1 MKKYIS
7 VFLIL
12 ALGGLA
18 FAVPAATTELQGLS
32 PKTAKSMGMGG
43 SFRVFSTGYDTFFG
57 NPAGFATPKGSLT
70 IADIATW
77 AYFKP
82 TQSNIEKAQAIID
95 KMQTSTNGNAL
106 DSQALSYIGDWIVSN
121 GVGAGASL
129 GLGWAGRGFGL
140 GLTLVTD
147 EIASGQSLLGATL
160 KSQTQANAVAGIAF
174 PISLGPVNFRLGAD
188 ARAFY
193 RLDSYNN
200 GGDQWPFSGIATAL
214 INTPSGKTQQDAID
228 DTIRDLYLNGG
239 YGFAFDAGAT
249 VGIGPLSLGAMVRD
263 YGLEFGMGQAK
274 VGTLLDSVTVPM
286 DGTTPYVMAPT
297 VSAGAALQFNFAN
310 VVAPSLYAEIG
321 DVVGVINGGVET
333 AWNSLH
339 AGAELKL
346 LNFIALRAGLNKGW
360 VSLGAGLDLFIFEVD
375 AALFTEE
382 LGAIPGDNGRTGI
395 AVQAAIRL

>member
-7 VFLIL
+7 IILIL

-18 FAVPAATTELQGLS
+18 FAMPATPTALQSLN

-82 TQSNIEKAQAIID
+82 TQENID
-95 KMQTSTNGNAL
+95 KVMAIAEGSATQSEIIAAAGGWLVDNGL
-106 DSQALSYIGDWIVSN
+106 
-121 GVGAGASL
+121 GAGASL

-160 KSQTQANAVAGIAF
+160 KSQTQANAIAGIAF
-174 PISLGPVNFRLGAD
+174 PISLGPVTFRLGAD

-193 RLDSYNN
+193 RLDSYNIDDGSN
-200 GGDQWPFSGIATAL
+200 LWPFSGIATDIA
-214 INTPSGKTQQDAID
+214 TGADPM
-228 DTIRDLYLNGG
+228 DTIRELYVNGG

-249 VGIGPLSLGAMVRD
+249 VGIGPLSVGAMVRD
-263 YGLEFGMGQAK
+263 YGLEFGMGQAQ
-274 VGTLLDSVTVPM
+274 VGTLIDSVTVPM
-286 DGTTPYVMAPT
+286 DGTMPYFMAPT

-310 VVAPSLYAEIG
+310 VVAPSLYAEI
-321 DVVGVINGGVET
+321 DDIVGVIDGGVET

-339 AGAELKL
+339 VGAELKL
-346 LNFIALRAGLNKGW
+346 LKFIALRAGLNKGW
-360 VSLGAGLDLFIFEVD
+360 VSLGAGLDLFIFELD

-382 LGAIPGDNGRTGI
+382 LGALPGDNGRTGI
-395 AVQAAIRL
+395 AVQAAFRL

>member
-7 VFLIL
+7 IFLIL

-18 FAVPAATTELQGLS
+18 FAVPATPTAMQSLS

-70 IADIATW
+70 IADLATW

-82 TQSNIEKAQAIID
+82 TQTNIEKAQAIID
-95 KMQTSTNGNAL
+95 GTAS
-106 DSQALSYIGDWIVSN
+106 DSQTASYVGDWITDN
-121 GVGAGASL
+121 GLGAGASL

-160 KSQTQANAVAGIAF
+160 RSQTQANAVVGIAF
-174 PISLGPVNFRLGAD
+174 PLSLGPVKFKLGAD

-193 RLDSYNN
+193 RLDSYNDVN
-200 GGDQWPFSGIATAL
+200 GTDQWPFSGIATA
-214 INTPSGKTQQDAID
+214 IATGADPMA
-228 DTIRDLYLNGG
+228 TIRELYVNGG

-274 VGTLLDSVTVPM
+274 VGTLIDSMTVPT
-286 DGTTPYVMAPT
+286 DGTTPYFMAPT

-310 VVAPSLYAEIG
+310 VVAPSVYAEID
-321 DVVGVINGGVET
+321 DVVGVIDGGVET

-360 VSLGAGLDLFIFEVD
+360 VSLGAGLDLIIFEVD

-382 LGAIPGDNGRTGI
+382 LGALPGDNGRTGI
-395 AVQAAIRL
+395 ALQAAIRF

>member
-18 FAVPAATTELQGLS
+18 FTAPAATTELQSLS

-57 NPAGFATPKGSLT
+57 NPAGFASEKGSLT
-70 IADIATW
+70 IADLATW

-82 TQSNIEKAQAIID
+82 TQTNIEKAQAIID
-95 KMQTSTNGNAL
+95 GTAS
-106 DSQALSYIGDWIVSN
+106 DSQIASYVGDWIVDN
-121 GVGAGASL
+121 GLGGGASL

-160 KSQTQANAVAGIAF
+160 RSQTQANAVAGIAF
-174 PISLGPVNFRLGAD
+174 PISLGPVNFRIGAD

-193 RLDSYNN
+193 RLDSYNIDN
-200 GGDQWPFSGIATAL
+200 GTDQWPFSGIATAMM
-214 INTPSGKTQQDAID
+214 TSGADPM
-228 DTIRDLYLNGG
+228 DTIRELYVNGG

-249 VGIGPLSLGAMVRD
+249 LGIGPLSLGAMVRD

-286 DGTTPYVMAPT
+286 DGTTPYIMAPT

-310 VVAPSLYAEIG
+310 VVAPSLYAEID
-321 DVVGVINGGVET
+321 DVVGVIDGGVET

-339 AGAELKL
+339 TGAELKL

-360 VSLGAGLDLFIFEVD
+360 VSLGAGLDLLIFEVD

-395 AVQAAIRL
+395 ALQAAVRL

>member
-7 VFLIL
+7 IFLIL

-18 FAVPAATTELQGLS
+18 FAMPATPTALQSLT

-82 TQSNIEKAQAIID
+82 TQENID
-95 KMQTSTNGNAL
+95 KAMEIMNGEASN
-106 DSQALSYIGDWIVSN
+106 SQLASYLGDWVVDN
-121 GVGAGASL
+121 GLGAGASL

-174 PISLGPVNFRLGAD
+174 PISFGPVNFRLGAD

-193 RLDSYNN
+193 RLDSYNI
-200 GGDQWPFSGIATAL
+200 DDASDLWPFSGIATDIA
-214 INTPSGKTQQDAID
+214 SGADPM
-228 DTIRDLYLNGG
+228 DTIRELYVSGG

-249 VGIGPLSLGAMVRD
+249 VGIGPLSIGAMVRD
-263 YGLEFGMGQAK
+263 YGLEFGMGQAQ
-274 VGTLLDSVTVPM
+274 VGTLIDSVTVPM
-286 DGTTPYVMAPT
+286 DGTTPYFMSPT

-310 VVAPSLYAEIG
+310 VVAPSIYAEID
-321 DVVGVINGGVET
+321 DVVGVIDGGVET

-382 LGAIPGDNGRTGI
+382 LGALPGDNGRTGI
-395 AVQAAIRL
+395 AIQAAFRL

>member
-7 VFLIL
+7 IILIL

-18 FAVPAATTELQGLS
+18 FAMPATPTALQSLS

-57 NPAGFATPKGSLT
+57 NPAGFATPEGSLT
-70 IADIATW
+70 IADLATW

-82 TQSNIEKAQAIID
+82 TQTNIEQAQAIID
-95 KMQTSTNGNAL
+95 GTASNSETASYVGNWVVDNGL
-106 DSQALSYIGDWIVSN
+106 
-121 GVGAGASL
+121 GAGASL

-147 EIASGQSLLGATL
+147 EIAAGQSLLGATL
-160 KSQTQANAVAGIAF
+160 RSQTQANAIAGIAF
-174 PISLGPVNFRLGAD
+174 PISLGPVTFRLGAD

-193 RLDSYNN
+193 RLDSYNIDDGSN
-200 GGDQWPFSGIATAL
+200 LWPFSGIATDIA
-214 INTPSGKTQQDAID
+214 TGADPM
-228 DTIRDLYLNGG
+228 DTIRELYVNGG

-249 VGIGPLSLGAMVRD
+249 VGIGPLSVGAMVRD
-263 YGLEFGMGQAK
+263 YGLEFGMGQAQ
-274 VGTLLDSVTVPM
+274 VGTLIDSVTVPV
-286 DGTTPYVMAPT
+286 DGTTPYFMAPP

-310 VVAPSLYAEIG
+310 VVAPSLYAEI
-321 DVVGVINGGVET
+321 DDIVGVIDGGVET

-339 AGAELKL
+339 VGAELKL
-346 LNFIALRAGLNKGW
+346 LKFIALRAGLNKGW
-360 VSLGAGLDLFIFEVD
+360 VSLGAGLDLFIFELD

-382 LGAIPGDNGRTGI
+382 LGALPGDNGRTGI
-395 AVQAAIRL
+395 AVQAAFRL

>member
-18 FAVPAATTELQGLS
+18 FAVPATTELQGLS

-70 IADIATW
+70 IADLATW

-82 TQSNIEKAQAIID
+82 TQTNIEKAQAIVD
-95 KMQTSTNGNAL
+95 GTAS
-106 DSQALSYIGDWIVSN
+106 DSQTASYVGDWIVDN
-121 GVGAGASL
+121 GLGAGASL
-129 GLGWAGRGFGL
+129 GLGWAGSGFGL

-160 KSQTQANAVAGIAF
+160 RSQTQANAVAGIAF
-174 PISLGPVNFRLGAD
+174 PISLGPVNFRIGAD

-193 RLDSYNN
+193 RLDSYNIDN
-200 GGDQWPFSGIATAL
+200 GTDQWPFSGIATAMM
-214 INTPSGKTQQDAID
+214 TPGADPM

-274 VGTLLDSVTVPM
+274 VGTLIDSMTVPT

-321 DVVGVINGGVET
+321 DVVGVIDGGVET

-360 VSLGAGLDLFIFEVD
+360 VSLGAGLDLIIFEVD

-382 LGAIPGDNGRTGI
+382 LGAIPGDSGRTGI